1 MGIVLDTQLTVHGE
15 LGKRRKEFLQIALHY
30 LGVPYRAGAEAHPD
44 QKLGPAA
51 QLQSG
56 LYLDCCALIRR
67 CLLDLQD
74 TLEFE
79 VGPYNQAYLYDTLPI
94 VLTEEQLCP
103 GDLIFIQGSYKDGSK
118 RRPKHDIV
126 HVEIFLGGDS
136 GASSLGARDKNGA
149 VDIFNDFRFQSQ
161 SYEVLGY
168 HFRSIDTWLGGICKS
183 FCPEHKWITKTQF
196 KARKPAR
203 SRQFSGVV
211 TLSSANVE
219 SGSSLRDNNAWS
231 APDHG
236 KVTIT
241 GSSQDH
247 DPMGWATGASAEMQ
261 MQTTEAGTG

>member
-1 MGIVLDTQLTVHGE
+1 MEAVRTPRTPRTLPPMTPGGVPRSPVMNIAKIEPVNQVTNAQLKAHVLQQHKSFKSQNIVLDTQLTVHGE
-15 LGKRRKEFLQIALHY
+15 LGKRRKEFLQRALHY

-136 GASSLGARDKNGA
+136 GASSLGTLGKAGA
-149 VDIFNDFRFQSQ
+149 
-161 SYEVLGY
+161 
-168 HFRSIDTWLGGICKS
+168 HTC
-183 FCPEHKWITKTQF
+183 
-196 KARKPAR
+196 
-203 SRQFSGVV
+203 
-211 TLSSANVE
+211 TLSCDA
-219 SGSSLRDNNAWS
+219 
-231 APDHG
+231 
-236 KVTIT
+236 
-241 GSSQDH
+241 
-247 DPMGWATGASAEMQ
+247 
-261 MQTTEAGTG
+261 